1 MPGSLVVSL
10 RAEGENSLSSSQ
22 PYLLPVVRGIDK
34 AMVALSQSLA
44 QLPVLQHPL
53 LRANPR
59 VKGPKGRGMAHENN
73 RA

>member
-1 MPGSLVVSL
+1 VVSGV
-10 RAEGENSLSSSQ
+10 EE
-22 PYLLPVVRGIDK
+22 

-53 LRANPR
+53 LWANPR
-59 VKGPKGRGMAHENN
+59 VKRPRGRGMAHENN